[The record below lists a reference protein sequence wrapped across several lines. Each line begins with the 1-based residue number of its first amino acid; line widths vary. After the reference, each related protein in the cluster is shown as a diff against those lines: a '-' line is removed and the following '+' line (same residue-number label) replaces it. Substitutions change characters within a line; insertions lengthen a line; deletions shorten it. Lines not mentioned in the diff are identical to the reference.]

1 MCAGIDRTFHS
12 MLIPAGLDLET
23 LRAAL
28 YATEDRSYLASEL
41 EKAGITRP
49 GDRIAIICA
58 LQTELNK
65 LASTSREPEERPVH
79 VRDRN
84 HCQVRPA
91 AFEVAHKAT
100 GGGCPQERA
109 QMKGGITARIEQ
121 LDARIEAARCSIRD
135 GPAAADLQVKDPIGG
150 LT

>member
-1 MCAGIDRTFHS
+1 
-12 MLIPAGLDLET
+12 MLISAGLDLQT

-28 YATEDRSYLASEL
+28 FVTEDRSYLASEL
-41 EKAGITRP
+41 EKAGIVRP

-84 HCQVRPA
+84 HCEVGPA
-91 AFEVAHKAT
+91 ALEVAHKAT
-100 GGGCPQERA
+100 EGGCPQERA
-109 QMKGGITARIEQ
+109 QTEGGTTARVE
-121 LDARIEAARCSIRD
+121 
-135 GPAAADLQVKDPIGG
+135 
-150 LT
+150 